1 MSESIEKTI
10 DISRILK
17 SKMGTKA
24 KFVPSF
30 LVSWLKKTVHED
42 EVNRF
47 LWESRHLQGTEWLT
61 ECVKYLKMNIQLE
74 GVENLPDKKVKEAKE
89 TKASL
94 KPQDS
99 QDSDDTKEPAEEE
112 EHEESLKEAIAKQA
126 IEDEAP
132 LSSSFT
138 LRKILGGDILTAQV
152 IRRQIWLI
160 VLVVF
165 FIIIYISNRYSIQQ
179 DMIEIDQLQE
189 ELQNAKYKALS
200 SSSQITERSRESNV
214 LKMLQNNKDSVLHIA
229 TQPPYII
236 NVPENE

>member
-1 MSESIEKTI
+1 MKEKEI
-10 DISRILK
+10 KEDQEAK
-17 SKMGTKA
+17 ADSKTAETPAPQELGKKA
-24 KFVPSF
+24 
-30 LVSWLKKTVHED
+30 
-42 EVNRF
+42 
-47 LWESRHLQGTEWLT
+47 
-61 ECVKYLKMNIQLE
+61 
-74 GVENLPDKKVKEAKE
+74 KEAKE
-89 TKASL
+89 TKETKASQ
-94 KPQDS
+94 KSEDS
-99 QDSDDTKEPAEEE
+99 QDSDDPKEPAERE

>member
-1 MSESIEKTI
+1 MKEKEI
-10 DISRILK
+10 KEDQEDQEAK
-17 SKMGTKA
+17 ADSKTAETPAPQELGKKA
-24 KFVPSF
+24 
-30 LVSWLKKTVHED
+30 
-42 EVNRF
+42 
-47 LWESRHLQGTEWLT
+47 
-61 ECVKYLKMNIQLE
+61 
-74 GVENLPDKKVKEAKE
+74 KEAKE
-89 TKASL
+89 TKASQ

-99 QDSDDTKEPAEEE
+99 QDSDDPKEPAEGE

>member
-1 MSESIEKTI
+1 MKEKEI
-10 DISRILK
+10 KEDQEAK
-17 SKMGTKA
+17 ADSKTAETPAPQELGKKA
-24 KFVPSF
+24 K
-30 LVSWLKKTVHED
+30 E
-42 EVNRF
+42 
-47 LWESRHLQGTEWLT
+47 
-61 ECVKYLKMNIQLE
+61 M
-74 GVENLPDKKVKEAKE
+74 
-89 TKASL
+89 KASQ

-99 QDSDDTKEPAEEE
+99 QDSDDPKEPAEEE

>member
-1 MSESIEKTI
+1 MKEIET
-10 DISRILK
+10 R
-17 SKMGTKA
+17 
-24 KFVPSF
+24 
-30 LVSWLKKTVHED
+30 ED
-42 EVNRF
+42 
-47 LWESRHLQGTEWLT
+47 
-61 ECVKYLKMNIQLE
+61 
-74 GVENLPDKKVKEAKE
+74 KE
-89 TKASL
+89 TKIDCKAADAPAFQEPGEKAKEFKEPR
-94 KPQDS
+94 KPDKS
-99 QDSDDTKEPAEEE
+99 KEPADE
-112 EHEESLKEAIAKQA
+112 EHEDSFQEAIAKQA

-165 FIIIYISNRYSIQQ
+165 FIIIYISNRYNIQQ
-179 DMIEIDQLQE
+179 DLIEIDKLQN

-200 SSSQITERSRESNV
+200 SSSQITERSRESYV

>member
-1 MSESIEKTI
+1 MKEKEI
-10 DISRILK
+10 KEDQEAK
-17 SKMGTKA
+17 ADSKTAETPAPQELGKKA
-24 KFVPSF
+24 
-30 LVSWLKKTVHED
+30 
-42 EVNRF
+42 
-47 LWESRHLQGTEWLT
+47 
-61 ECVKYLKMNIQLE
+61 
-74 GVENLPDKKVKEAKE
+74 KEAKE
-89 TKASL
+89 TKASQ

-99 QDSDDTKEPAEEE
+99 QDSHHPKPPTDEEE
-112 EHEESLKEAIAKQA
+112 TAENYKSANTKQA
-126 IEDEAP
+126 IEHAA
-132 LSSSFT
+132 LASSFT
-138 LRKILGGDILTAQV
+138 LTKILGGDILTAQV

-229 TQPPYII
+229 ANPQYII
-236 NVPENE
+236 NIP